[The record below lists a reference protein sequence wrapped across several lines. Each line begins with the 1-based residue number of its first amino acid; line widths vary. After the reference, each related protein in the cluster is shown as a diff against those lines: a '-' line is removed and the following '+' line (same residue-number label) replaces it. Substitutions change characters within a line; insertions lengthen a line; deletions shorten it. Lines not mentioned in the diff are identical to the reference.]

1 MKELVEKIGKQI
13 DTDKEVITV
22 LPRNGIKSIKTLLE
36 TIKEMTDKY
45 QQVNEMLLKEIE
57 EITNTNYEVGDII
70 KVENLIAI
78 IEDLKNEYDDLKLD
92 FEEYKQ
98 DVEDN
103 YKPIRIEEQI

>member
-1 MKELVEKIGKQI
+1 MTYLKLLDSEYKML
-13 DTDKEVITV
+13 KEV
-22 LPRNGIKSIKTLLE
+22 
-36 TIKEMTDKY
+36 
-45 QQVNEMLLKEIE
+45 E

-70 KVENLIAI
+70 KVENLISI
-78 IEDLKNEYDDLKLD
+78 IEDLKSEYDDLKLD